1 MWKRAGR
8 GRPSAAE
15 MGRAGAPWACAVVL
29 LAVWGAAGGQGS
41 GPDEAARRGL
51 AVATEVERRDAGFG
65 AYEAEGLLTNRKPGG
80 GASEHEF
87 VMITVEI
94 EGDGDRR
101 LIHIRR
107 PPALRGMAFLAHAHA
122 LRPDDL
128 WLALPGEGRVR
139 RIASRKRTGRFLGSE
154 FTLEDLA
161 PFQVEKYRYRYLREE
176 PCGDGRRCHVVENV
190 PRYAYSGYSRQV
202 EWVDREIYQPRRIE
216 YYNRAGVRVKVLE
229 FWDYRRFEGRWWRPM
244 RMRMSNLRTGARSDI
259 VWRQYRFGAGYRP
272 DDLTPLAFR
281 ELVAEP

>member
-1 MWKRAGR
+1 MWRRTGP

-15 MGRAGAPWACAVVL
+15 GRRLGAPWACAVAL
-29 LAVWGAAGGQGS
+29 LSIWGVAGAQG
-41 GPDEAARRGL
+41 DHAEEAARRGL
-51 AVATEVERRDAGFG
+51 AVAMEVERRDAGFG
-65 AYEAEGLLTNRKPGG
+65 DYEAEGTLVNRRRGSTG
-80 GASEHEF
+80 TEHEF
-87 VMITVEI
+87 LMITVEMR
-94 EGDGDRR
+94 GDGDRR

-107 PPALRGMAFLAHAHA
+107 PVALRGMAFLAHAHA

-161 PFQVEKYRYRYLREE
+161 PFQVEKFRYRYLGEE
-176 PCGDGRRCHVVENV
+176 TCGEGRRCHVVENV
-190 PRYAYSGYSRQV
+190 PRYAHSGYSRQV
-202 EWVDREIYQPRRIE
+202 EWIDREIYQPRRIE

-229 FWDYRRFEGRWWRPM
+229 FWGYRRFEGRWWRPM
-244 RMRMSNLRTGARSDI
+244 RMRMSNLRTGAASDI
-259 VWRQYRFGAGYRP
+259 VWRQYRFGAGHGP